1 MGYKETEKT
10 IKEFANKYGDIV
22 VRSAFTYM
30 IDVGKE
36 HFNDETVKEIK
47 EDIIAECRAIEAK
60 GNTPL
65 ATADF
70 QCKIVDVAYELSK
83 LPTFELLVYVQEN
96 MYIDVGQETISKDR
110 LKVLL
115 ENSLD
120 YINQDVEYDP
130 IRFVEETTQ
139 ALDIDEEELEMLGY
153 DEAVEKYEYAMD
165 NEPDICD
172 D

>member
-10 IKEFANKYGDIV
+10 IKEFENKYGDIV
-22 VRSAFTYM
+22 VRTAFTYM

-96 MYIDVGQETISKDR
+96 MYINVGQETVSKNR
-110 LKVLL
+110 LAKIANVA
-115 ENSLD
+115 LD
-120 YINQDVEYDP
+120 YMY
-130 IRFVEETTQ
+130 EEI
-139 ALDIDEEELEMLGY
+139 AYNSKEFMDICNNYEIDEEELIALGWEDVINECY
-153 DEAVEKYEYAMD
+153 EGEKD
-165 NEPDICD
+165 KDITD